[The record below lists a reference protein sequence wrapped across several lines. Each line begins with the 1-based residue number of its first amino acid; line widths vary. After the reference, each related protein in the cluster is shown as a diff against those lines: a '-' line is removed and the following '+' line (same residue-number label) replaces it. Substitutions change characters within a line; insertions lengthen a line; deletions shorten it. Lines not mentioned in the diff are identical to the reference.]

1 MSFIQFLMSKSFL
14 KNLLA
19 AIILLVLLVF
29 GLKIYLGSYTNHN
42 DYHLVPDLHKK
53 SFEEAKKILE
63 DRKMNIEVIDTM
75 AFNPKYPAFSVVEQ
89 NPRKNDKV
97 KVGRKIYIKLNSG
110 KYANVS
116 FPNIF
121 GKTERQALSLLKA
134 SGLKSGK
141 ITKVPYFAEI
151 VLHAV
156 YQKDTLKKTSKV
168 PKTSTIDLI
177 IGDGNRPVPSN
188 EDSEEKDGQKVDKN
202 IQNTLNDVL
211 GN

>member
-14 KNLLA
+14 KSVFA
-19 AIILLVLLVF
+19 AIILIVLLVF
-29 GLKIYLGSYTNHN
+29 GLKIYLGIYTNHN

-121 GKTERQALSLLKA
+121 GKTKRQAVSLLKA
-134 SGLKSGK
+134 SGLKPGK

-188 EDSEEKDGQKVDKN
+188 DNNEEKDGQKVDKN